1 MVGIL
6 SSLSNS
12 IYLVSACDIGVIV
25 HQVHSMLPQW
35 IVCFADESVLGVT
48 HFHTDRA
55 MFAPPSSARSKEA
68 AIGSDPTV
76 SAVIPTLNESKC
88 IANTLRRLK
97 QSQPPLHEMVVV
109 DGGSVD
115 DTVARAKEQGARVV
129 MSRKRGRAAQMN
141 AGAKEATGEVL
152 WFVHADTLPPMDGVK
167 HVRQTLRHPQTVL
180 GGFLPKLVH
189 NQTTYWLL
197 SFHNLVKTYYAPM
210 VARPLSFARG
220 MRLLFGDQAM
230 FCRKADFD
238 ALGGFNE
245 KLPIMEDADLC
256 LRMHNR
262 WGNQW
267 NAPKGR
273 IKMVN
278 RVAETSA
285 RRIAAWGNLRA
296 TQIHFI
302 IALRWYAGASS
313 EELCNLYRSMYTDDF
328 R

>member
-1 MVGIL
+1 MWGCLRDAGVCFCRGKGLGVDRSFHLSIL
-6 SSLSNS
+6 STSDSSSN
-12 IYLVSACDIGVIV
+12 
-25 HQVHSMLPQW
+25 P
-35 IVCFADESVLGVT
+35 VLGM
-48 HFHTDRA
+48 DRS
-55 MFAPPSSARSKEA
+55 APPPTSRATRTIHGRDS
-68 AIGSDPTV
+68 TV
-76 SAVIPTLNESKC
+76 SAVVPTLNESAC
-88 IANTLRRLK
+88 IVHTLRHLK
-97 QSQPPLHEMVVV
+97 QSEPKLHEVVVV

-115 DTVARAKEQGARVV
+115 DTVARAREEGVHVV
-129 MSRKRGRAAQMN
+129 SSSKRGRAAQMN

-152 WFVHADTLPPMDGVK
+152 WFVHADTLPPKDGVR
-167 HVRQTLRHPQTVL
+167 HVRRTLRHPQTVL
-180 GGFLPKLVH
+180 GGFLPRLMH
-189 NQTTYWLL
+189 NHRTYWLL

-210 VARPLSFARG
+210 VARPFAFARG
-220 MRLLFGDQAM
+220 MRLLFGDQAL
-230 FCRKADFD
+230 FCRKADFE
-238 ALGGFNE
+238 AVGGFNE

-256 LRMHNR
+256 LRLHNR

-296 TQIHFI
+296 TQIHFT

-313 EELCNLYRSMYTDDF
+313 EELCSLYRSLYTDDM